1 MMLETFRPE
10 SFMFP
15 GLSDNDTATVRRLLR
30 VWDQRRLMN
39 FKRSLYYDTE
49 QTFKD
54 LGIALPPQLKKAEF
68 YLGWATQ
75 AVRKPAMRS
84 QFDGIR
90 LPGTDDPLELN
101 DVFMRNRFHL
111 EFGQAIVSAYT
122 HGMSLVTV
130 FKDERGDVQI
140 QAHSAEACAAV
151 WDHGTRR
158 LESALTISE
167 FDEYGPS
174 VLTVY
179 LPDKVIIARKDG
191 ENSWSVDQWPNFIGR
206 VLAVPVTND
215 PQLRKPLGRSRITR
229 SVMALTDTAVRTYV
243 RMEGNAELYSAPQI
257 ALLGLSEDAFE
268 ALSGSEAKKFKL
280 ALDRVLGVTTDEN
293 GDKPALQQLSQA
305 SMQPHGDML
314 RTVAMAFS
322 GETGIPPSSL
332 GIVHDQPASAE
343 AIRAA
348 EHDLLIDATYHNKFV
363 HAQTVKD
370 IASLAVM
377 VRDGLTTPPPEVLK
391 LSVRFADP
399 EFRSL
404 SAQADAVQKLASDME
419 SLAKW
424 PVLLEQVFDADEVA
438 RIMSDK
444 RRADGGA
451 LIDALTTEPAQPPV
465 DGVGNGDA

>member
-1 MMLETFRPE
+1 
-10 SFMFP
+10 
-15 GLSDNDTATVRRLLR
+15 
-30 VWDQRRLMN
+30 
-39 FKRSLYYDTE
+39 
-49 QTFKD
+49 
-54 LGIALPPQLKKAEF
+54 
-68 YLGWATQ
+68 
-75 AVRKPAMRS
+75 
-84 QFDGIR
+84 
-90 LPGTDDPLELN
+90 
-101 DVFMRNRFHL
+101 
-111 EFGQAIVSAYT
+111 
-122 HGMSLVTV
+122 
-130 FKDERGDVQI
+130 
-140 QAHSAEACAAV
+140 
-151 WDHGTRR
+151 
-158 LESALTISE
+158 
-167 FDEYGPS
+167 
-174 VLTVY
+174 
-179 LPDKVIIARKDG
+179 
-191 ENSWSVDQWPNFIGR
+191 
-206 VLAVPVTND
+206 
-215 PQLRKPLGRSRITR
+215 
-229 SVMALTDTAVRTYV
+229 MALTDTAVRTYV

-293 GDKPALQQLSQA
+293 GNKPALQQLSQA

-332 GIVHDQPASAE
+332 GVVHDQPASAE

-438 RIMSDK
+438 RIQASQ
-444 RRADGGA
+444 RRAEGA
-451 LIDALTTEPAQPPV
+451 SLVDRLAQV
-465 DGVGNGDA
+465 ADNAVSS